1 MKIDRRELAGGPRTV
16 LFIAESED
24 ESQIFDWAFGN
35 QVVDSDGLI
44 AYVVGQDGYTITKRH
59 GTDPRFPDGVE
70 VWVHPEGIVIPVDAD
85 GDSPGWRHYF
95 KTFFL
100 ELPDSCAC

>member
-1 MKIDRRELAGGPRTV
+1 MSNRKCNHCRMKMIEGSVP
-16 LFIAESED
+16 
-24 ESQIFDWAFGN
+24 
-35 QVVDSDGLI
+35 
-44 AYVVGQDGYTITKRH
+44 DGYTITKRH
-59 GTDPRFPDGVE
+59 GADPRFPDGVE